1 MSAQPGDITCCV
13 PTRLA
18 GFRTRGEVGII
29 LASLKGMDIS
39 DSTVKCYTAAFHNR
53 EIDPYLEDKGFTH
66 GMIIF
71 SVPDYGVL
79 FRCRAQGTLID
90 LEFEALFALLKFVKT
105 RLAEA
110 KVKAVTILS
119 SNPEFVFSF
128 TGNTRHLESGGK
140 RARLLTE
147 FSRQFKLSIAFV
159 EPIEN
164 KALISPADYPSLP
177 EPNEIGLKPDPEDLK
192 RISFGPFQTGLEL

>member
-1 MSAQPGDITCCV
+1 LSAQPRDVTCCV

-18 GFRTRGEVGII
+18 GYSVRREVGII
-29 LASLKGMDIS
+29 LASLKGMDKP
-39 DSTVKCYTAAFHNR
+39 DSPVKCYTAAFHNR

-71 SVPDYGVL
+71 SVPAYGVL

-90 LEFEALFALLKFVKT
+90 LEFGALFALLKFVKT

-128 TGNTRHLESGGK
+128 TGNTRHLEPGGE
-140 RARLLTE
+140 RARLIAE

-159 EPIEN
+159 EPVEN
-164 KALISPADYPSLP
+164 KALLSAADYPSLP
-177 EPNEIGLKPDPEDLK
+177 EPNEVGLKPDPEDQK
-192 RISFGPFQTGLEL
+192 KISFWPFQTGLEL

>member
-1 MSAQPGDITCCV
+1 MSAQLRDVTCCV

-18 GFRTRGEVGII
+18 GHSVRREVGII
-29 LASLKGMDIS
+29 IAPLKCMDKP
-39 DSTVKCYTAAFHNR
+39 DPPVKCYTAAFHNR
-53 EIDPYLEDKGFTH
+53 EIDPYLENKGFTH

-71 SVPDYGVL
+71 SVPAFGVL

-90 LEFEALFALLKFVKT
+90 LEFGALFALLKFVKT
-105 RLAEA
+105 HLAEE

-128 TGNTRHLESGGK
+128 SGNTRHLEPGGE
-140 RARLLTE
+140 RARLLAE

-159 EPIEN
+159 EPIDN

-177 EPNEIGLKPDPEDLK
+177 EPNEVGFKPDPEDPK
-192 RISFGPFQTGLEL
+192 KISFWPFQTGLEL

>member
-1 MSAQPGDITCCV
+1 LSARPGSITCCV
-13 PTRLA
+13 PTRLS
-18 GFRTRGEVGII
+18 GFRTCREAGII
-29 LASLKGMDIS
+29 LACLIGMDIPN
-39 DSTVKCYTAAFHNR
+39 STVKCYTAAFHNR

-71 SVPDYGVL
+71 SVPAYGIL

-90 LEFEALFALLKFVKT
+90 LEFGALFALLKFVKN
-105 RLAEA
+105 RLAGV
-110 KVKAVTILS
+110 KIKAVTILS

-128 TGNTRHLESGGK
+128 TGNTRHFEFGGE
-140 RARLLTE
+140 RVRLLTE
-147 FSRQFKLSIAFV
+147 FSKQFKLSIAFV

-177 EPNEIGLKPDPEDLK
+177 EPNEVSLKPDPEDLK

>member
-1 MSAQPGDITCCV
+1 LSAQPRDITRCV
-13 PTRLA
+13 STWLA
-18 GFRTRGEVGII
+18 GLRDRKEVGII
-29 LASLKGMDIS
+29 LASLRGMDKA
-39 DSTVKCYTAAFHNR
+39 DSPVKCYTAAFHNR

-71 SVPDYGVL
+71 SVPAFGIL

-90 LEFEALFALLKFVKT
+90 LEFGALFALLKFVET

-110 KVKAVTILS
+110 KVRAVCILS

-128 TGNTRHLESGGK
+128 TGNSRHLEPGGE
-140 RARLLTE
+140 RARLLAE

-159 EPIEN
+159 EPTEN

-177 EPNEIGLKPDPEDLK
+177 EPDAVGFKPDFEDQK
-192 RISFGPFQTGLEL
+192 KISFWPFQKGLEI